1 MLQSRFGI
9 SIKTLQNFEEL
20 LAAELRELGA
30 TDINIAR
37 RIVHCRGDL
46 EFVYR
51 ANYCLRTALRVLIP
65 LASFNIKKADD
76 IYDKAK
82 KIDWT
87 EFLEV
92 DQTFAIDPNV
102 QSSLYQHGHYASLK
116 LKDAI
121 ADVFTAK
128 YNRRPNVDSDSPD
141 MLFHLHINEDSVSIS
156 LDSSGQSL
164 NRRGYRVS
172 GGVSPLNEVLA
183 AGLVLS
189 TGWNGT
195 EDFYDAMCGS
205 ATLALEANMIAAN
218 IPAGY
223 LRNEFGFMTWKN
235 FDKPLWL
242 EVKDECDSHIKDYD
256 GNIYATDNDHSQ
268 IRIAASNIKE
278 ADMQDDINLGQLDF
292 FDLMPQSEKGTILIN
307 PPYGERIEQED
318 INELY
323 KAIGDHLKKNW
334 KGHTCW
340 IISSNAGAIKSIG
353 LKPSKKISF
362 INGTLPCTLMRFDL
376 YAGTHKDFVIA
387 KKS

>member
-1 MLQSRFGI
+1 MLESRFGI
-9 SIKTLQNFEEL
+9 SIKTLQNFEEI
-20 LAAELRELGA
+20 LAEELREIGA

-46 EFVYR
+46 ELVYK
-51 ANYCLRTALRVLIP
+51 ANYCLRTALRVLLP
-65 LASFNIKKADD
+65 VAAFNIKKADD

-87 EFLEV
+87 EFLDV

-102 QSSLYQHGHYASLK
+102 QSTLYQHGHYASLK

-128 YNRRPNVDSDSPD
+128 FQRRPNVDSESPD

-164 NRRGYRVS
+164 NRRGYRMS

-183 AGLVLS
+183 AGMVMS
-189 TGWNGT
+189 TGWDGSV
-195 EDFYDAMCGS
+195 DFYDPMCGS

-223 LRNEFGFMTWKN
+223 LRKEFGFMNWKN
-235 FDKPLWL
+235 FEKPLWL
-242 EVKDECDSHIKDYD
+242 EVKDQADSRIKKYE
-256 GNIYATDNDHSQ
+256 GNIYAIDNDPSQ
-268 IRIAASNIKE
+268 LRVAASNIKA
-278 ADMQDDINLGQLDF
+278 ADMQDDINLGLMDF
-292 FDLMPQSEKGTILIN
+292 FDLMPQSEKGMLLIN
-307 PPYGERIEQED
+307 PPYGERIEQQD
-318 INELY
+318 INDLY

-334 KGHTCW
+334 SGHTCW
-340 IISSNAGAIKSIG
+340 IISSNTSAVKSVG
-353 LKPSKKISF
+353 LKPSKKISL
-362 INGTLPCTLMRFDL
+362 INGTFPCTLMRFDL
-376 YAGTHKDFVIA
+376 YSGSHKEFVIS